1 VPKIEHASAGARVVK
16 VAFLRTFCEVV
27 PWRRHGVTACYSV
40 PQRLE
45 MRIGEEGGKCGYGR
59 GPPESYGAAGVALNI
74 NVARLPTR
82 AELLREESVERGAGG
97 AGEVGWGARRLRPAA
112 MNAACSSILEEQCE
126 QNFCK

>member
-1 VPKIEHASAGARVVK
+1 M
-16 VAFLRTFCEVV
+16 
-27 PWRRHGVTACYSV
+27 TACYSV

-97 AGEVGWGARRLRPAA
+97 AGEMGMGREAAQASGDERSVQLDSRRAV
-112 MNAACSSILEEQCE
+112 
-126 QNFCK
+126 